1 MLASQEPR
9 NGDFVAYIEQLQ
21 KESAVRMNAKS
32 DVAMVDTRAQSANA
46 HSAGPESRRVATA
59 DAPGTPVLDRQQ
71 AEELVARLSRARVP
85 GEVAAS
91 IGLIVGI
98 FMLLV
103 WFASDAGGLPFLVGL
118 ALTVW
123 ALSRLRRRRQQ
134 RRGAPAADGR
144 ALIAQVF
151 GNKKQRS

>member
-1 MLASQEPR
+1 MPASQEPR
-9 NGDFVAYIEQLQ
+9 DGDFVAYIEQLQ

-32 DVAMVDTRAQSANA
+32 DVAMVDTRAQSANP
-46 HSAGPESRRVATA
+46 HSAATDSRRVAMATA
-59 DAPGTPVLDRQQ
+59 PPAPVLDRQQ
-71 AEELVARLSRARVP
+71 AEELVARLTRARAS

-91 IGLIVGI
+91 IGLVVGI

-103 WFASDAGGLPFLVGL
+103 WFASDAGGLPLVVGI

-123 ALSRLRRRRQQ
+123 AISRLRRLRQQ
-134 RRGAPAADGR
+134 RRAAPAPEGR

>member
-21 KESAVRMNAKS
+21 KESALRMNAKS
-32 DVAMVDTRAQSANA
+32 DVAMVDTRTQSANPP
-46 HSAGPESRRVATA
+46 SAAADSRRVAMA
-59 DAPGTPVLDRQQ
+59 NAPAAPVLNRQQ
-71 AEELVARLSRARVP
+71 AEELVARLTRARAS

-91 IGLIVGI
+91 IGLVVGI
-98 FMLLV
+98 FLLLL
-103 WFASDAGGLPFLVGL
+103 WFASDAGGLPLLVGV

-123 ALSRLRRRRQQ
+123 AVSRLRRLRQQ
-134 RRGAPAADGR
+134 RRGEPAPEGR